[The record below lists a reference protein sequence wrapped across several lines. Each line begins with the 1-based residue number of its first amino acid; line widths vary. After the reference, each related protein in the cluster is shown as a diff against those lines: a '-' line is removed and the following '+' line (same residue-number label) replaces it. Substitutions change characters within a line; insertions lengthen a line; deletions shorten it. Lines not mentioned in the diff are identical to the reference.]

1 MKNKIIGII
10 FSIILITPGCLGTEE
25 SDVFYGDDINPPIP
39 AQDFILTD
47 QNGEYYQ
54 LSQLEGKVIVITFLF
69 TRCPDVCPIVSANL
83 DFISEQLGDV
93 YGEEVVI
100 LTITVDPWTDN
111 TTVMNE
117 YSDARSLDWPH
128 LTGSVEE
135 LEPVWKNF
143 EVGLQTYDSD
153 IDNDGVADGFD
164 VCPDTPED
172 EDVDGDGCGLNTQ
185 QSEQSD
191 VQVKHHP
198 LLTYWVD
205 HTTGTIIVDKEMNQ
219 RVWWEDT
226 LWNPD
231 LVMEDILLLV
241 NE

>member
-93 YGEEVVI
+93 YGEEVII

-117 YSDARSLDWPH
+117 YSDARSLDCH
-128 LTGSVEE
+128 
-135 LEPVWKNF
+135 
-143 EVGLQTYDSD
+143 
-153 IDNDGVADGFD
+153 I
-164 VCPDTPED
+164 
-172 EDVDGDGCGLNTQ
+172 
-185 QSEQSD
+185 
-191 VQVKHHP
+191 
-198 LLTYWVD
+198 
-205 HTTGTIIVDKEMNQ
+205 
-219 RVWWEDT
+219 
-226 LWNPD
+226 
-231 LVMEDILLLV
+231 
-241 NE
+241 